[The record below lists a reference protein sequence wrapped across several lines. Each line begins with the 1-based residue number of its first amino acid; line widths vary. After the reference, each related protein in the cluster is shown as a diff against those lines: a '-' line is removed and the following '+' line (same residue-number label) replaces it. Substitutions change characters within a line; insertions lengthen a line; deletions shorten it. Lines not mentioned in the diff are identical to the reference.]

1 MKKIIAI
8 ILVLI
13 LCLALAGCGDA
24 EKNIDL
30 GALRDKMTSDLSID
44 GAMSLKTERLESL
57 YGIVASDVKQQ
68 GCFITMGGTFPDEIL
83 MIEAVDSDAAK
94 RIEEQLQSR
103 LEQVMAQSKNYD
115 AENYALLQKCA
126 VKKTGNYVTL
136 FISAKYAELQKI
148 FDNFS

>member
-1 MKKIIAI
+1 
-8 ILVLI
+8 
-13 LCLALAGCGDA
+13 
-24 EKNIDL
+24 
-30 GALRDKMTSDLSID
+30 
-44 GAMSLKTERLESL
+44 
-57 YGIVASDVKQQ
+57 
-68 GCFITMGGTFPDEIL
+68 MGGTFPDEIL

>member
-1 MKKIIAI
+1 MKKVLAI
-8 ILVLI
+8 FLVI
-13 LCLALAGCGDA
+13 VLCMALAGCGS
-24 EKNIDL
+24 EKKDL
-30 GALRDKMTSDLSID
+30 DLSALRDKMTSELSIE

-57 YGIVASDVKQQ
+57 YGIEAKDVKQQ
-68 GCFITMGGTFPDEIL
+68 GSFITMGGTFPDEIL

-94 RIEEQLQSR
+94 RVEEKLQSR

-136 FISAKYAELQKI
+136 FISAKYAELQKL
-148 FDNFS
+148 FDAA